1 MADVTQTGDVRE
13 IAFEAYGVRLA
24 VDAADEAVL
33 ERIRQFLPP
42 GAQPCP
48 PEAVE
53 CRFSLVR
60 NRIGTYT
67 INRNGKELLGTGNLD
82 LDLALEMF
90 DSQLRIYLGRTAPD
104 AIFIHAGAVSHKGV
118 AMVMPGMSFA
128 GKTTLV
134 AALVRAGAVYYS
146 DEYAVIDRDGLVSP
160 YAKAL
165 SIRADGWAQ
174 TDHSVESQGGVA
186 GTERVPLGMIVITRY
201 VAGAEWSPKVHSRGA
216 GAMALLANAV
226 PARERS
232 KEVMEVISRA
242 AEGAVVIESDRG
254 DADAV
259 APLLLRELER
269 HAEPLERPA
278 SSG

>member
-1 MADVTQTGDVRE
+1 MADPVETDETTE
-13 IAFEAYGVRLA
+13 IAFEAYGVRLS
-24 VDAADEAVL
+24 VDASEPAVL

-42 GAQPCP
+42 GSQPCP
-48 PEAVE
+48 PESVE
-53 CRFSLVR
+53 CRFSLTR
-60 NRIGTYT
+60 NRVGTYS
-67 INRNGKELLGTGNLD
+67 INRNGKELNGTGNLH
-82 LDLALEMF
+82 LDLALELF

-104 AIFIHAGAVSHKGV
+104 AIFIHAGAVSHRGV

-146 DEYAVIDRDGLVSP
+146 DEYAVIDRDGFVTP

-165 SIRADGWAQ
+165 SIRGDGWAQ
-174 TDHSVESQGGVA
+174 TDHTVESQGGVA
-186 GTERVPLGMIVITRY
+186 GTERVPLGMIVITSY
-201 VAGAEWSPKVHSRGA
+201 QAGAEWSPKVLSRGA

-232 KEVMEVISRA
+232 KEVMDVISRA
-242 AEGAVVIESDRG
+242 AEGAVVIESERG

-259 APLLLRELER
+259 APLLLHELER
-269 HAEPLERPA
+269 HATT
-278 SSG
+278 S

>member
-1 MADVTQTGDVRE
+1 MADLIQTDDTNE

-24 VDAADEAVL
+24 VGASDEAVL

-42 GAQPCP
+42 GSQPCP
-48 PEAVE
+48 PETVE
-53 CRFSLVR
+53 CRFSLTQNKV
-60 NRIGTYT
+60 GTYS
-67 INRNGKELLGTGNLD
+67 INRNGKELNGTGNLD
-82 LDLALEMF
+82 LDLALELF

-104 AIFIHAGAVSHKGV
+104 TIFIHAGAVSHRGM

-146 DEYAVIDRDGLVSP
+146 DEYAVIDRDGLVTP

-165 SIRADGWAQ
+165 SIRAGGWTQ

-186 GTERVPLGMIVITRY
+186 GTERVPLGMIVITSY
-201 VAGAEWSPKVHSRGA
+201 VADAEWSPKPLSRGA

-242 AEGAVVIESDRG
+242 AEGAVVIESERG
-254 DADAV
+254 EADAV
-259 APLLLRELER
+259 APLLLQELER
-269 HAEPLERPA
+269 HAEPLEEPA